1 MRVILQ
7 VTAGASAGRKTLLG
21 ANQVV
26 QVGRTEWADF
36 AVAHDGHMSGL
47 HFALETDNA
56 SCYIKDLG
64 STNGTFVNGQPL
76 AERRV
81 LKGGDEIRAG
91 ETLFTVRVEGE
102 EAREVPEP
110 AESAPSADRP
120 TAPLAD
126 RLEAPLVDR
135 PVVSRPELPGRTEAP
150 SARRRRG
157 AAYTVERCE
166 SGLTLCRGELAE
178 VHPTDLGLL
187 LGQNL
192 PLYLIVDLR
201 KLGAPLPEDVAHP
214 DVLFD
219 WLNPEAAAIVSP
231 VVVAQQETA
240 SWPALLEAGWGQDAV
255 VCLFCKQE
263 KPGLLEHLRR
273 YLRAK
278 RKRDDLGGGMVG
290 LCWPSVLAM
299 LLAYGA
305 PAYVREVLTGIEAVL
320 VELPDLPET
329 WQLYGDAQVTELLDR
344 LGFVRKSAENV
355 N

>member
-7 VTAGASAGRKTLLG
+7 VTSGASAGRKTLLG
-21 ANQVV
+21 ANQVL
-26 QVGRTEWADF
+26 QVGRTEWADL
-36 AVAHDGHMSGL
+36 AVTHDGHMSGL

-56 SCYIKDLG
+56 SCFIKDLG

-76 AERRV
+76 AERKQ

-102 EAREVPEP
+102 ASHESPETVAQAP
-110 AESAPSADRP
+110 AVERP
-120 TAPLAD
+120 TPPDSPARSA
-126 RLEAPLVDR
+126 
-135 PVVSRPELPGRTEAP
+135 PELPSGTEMPAGK
-150 SARRRRG
+150 RRK
-157 AAYTVERCE
+157 AVAYTAERCE

-201 KLGAPLPEDVAHP
+201 KLGAPLPEDVAQP
-214 DVLFD
+214 DFLFD
-219 WLNPEAAAIVSP
+219 WLSPEAAALVSP
-231 VVVAQQETA
+231 IVVAQQETA
-240 SWPALLEAGWGQDAV
+240 AWPAMLEAGWGKDAV

-263 KPGLLEHLRR
+263 KPGLLEHLRLC
-273 YLRAK
+273 LRAK

-305 PAYVREVLTGIEAVL
+305 PGYVREVLTGIEAVL

-329 WQLYGDAQVTELLDR
+329 WQLYGNAQVTELLDR
-344 LGFVRKSAENV
+344 LGFVRKAADKV